1 MENQNSSGYL
11 TTKELS
17 QRWKVNP
24 NTIEHWRRYGFGPE
38 FIKSGRKVLYSLDSI
53 IEFENKN
60 KAQNTLENKLENN

>member
-24 NTIEHWRRYGFGPE
+24 NTIEHWRIYGFVPE
-38 FIKSGRKVLYSLDSI
+38 FIKIGRKVLYSLESI

>member
-1 MENQNSSGYL
+1 MENQNSTTNSYL

-24 NTIEHWRRYGFGPE
+24 
-38 FIKSGRKVLYSLDSI
+38 KVLYSLESI